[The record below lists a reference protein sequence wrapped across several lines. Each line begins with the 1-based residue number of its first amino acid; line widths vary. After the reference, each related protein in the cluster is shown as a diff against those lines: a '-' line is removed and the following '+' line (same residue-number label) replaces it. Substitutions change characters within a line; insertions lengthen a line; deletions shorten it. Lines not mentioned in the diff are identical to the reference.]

1 MRILLILLLSLA
13 AHSQPLLLRTGKLFD
28 SRRGELVAGQDILV
42 QGESIA
48 QVGVNLPVPAGARV
62 VDLRGY
68 TVLPGLIDMHTHL
81 LHLSKPGSSFGDD
94 VSEIL
99 QEGLPLRAL
108 RGAARARTF
117 LLAGI
122 TTVRDLGN
130 CGLFGDVALS
140 TAIQEGSVEGPRMW
154 VSGPG
159 LSAEGGQFRGLQPA
173 HRALASEEYRI
184 VRGVEDARVAVRE
197 NVAGGANLIKIY
209 SDSLPNTTYLSSAEM
224 RAIVDEAHSMQLKV
238 AAHATSDASALRAVE
253 AGVDSIEHGY
263 ALSDRTLQVMK
274 ERGTFVVP
282 TNVDQGNLER
292 MHKIHPF
299 EGASPAGIARFQAAQ
314 LSRVLASHVKVAAG
328 SDMYLDLNI
337 PQGEAARGVLF
348 SYRDAGMPPSEVL
361 RAATLNAA
369 ELLGE
374 KRLGVLEAGAY
385 ADIVAVEGNPVEQL
399 EALQRPIF
407 VMKAGKI
414 FRDL

>member
-1 MRILLILLLSLA
+1 
-13 AHSQPLLLRTGKLFD
+13 
-28 SRRGELVAGQDILV
+28 
-42 QGESIA
+42 
-48 QVGVNLPVPAGARV
+48 
-62 VDLRGY
+62 
-68 TVLPGLIDMHTHL
+68 
-81 LHLSKPGSSFGDD
+81 
-94 VSEIL
+94 
-99 QEGLPLRAL
+99 
-108 RGAARARTF
+108 
-117 LLAGI
+117 
-122 TTVRDLGN
+122 
-130 CGLFGDVALS
+130 
-140 TAIQEGSVEGPRMW
+140 
-154 VSGPG
+154 
-159 LSAEGGQFRGLQPA
+159 
-173 HRALASEEYRI
+173 
-184 VRGVEDARVAVRE
+184 
-197 NVAGGANLIKIY
+197 
-209 SDSLPNTTYLSSAEM
+209 
-224 RAIVDEAHSMQLKV
+224 MQLKV

-263 ALSDRTLQVMK
+263 ALSDKTLHAMK

-292 MHKIHPF
+292 MHKIRPF
-299 EGASPAGIARFQAAQ
+299 VGASPAGIARFQAAQ
-314 LSRVLASHVKVAAG
+314 LRRVLASQVKVAAG

-385 ADIVAVEGNPVEQL
+385 ADIVAVDGNPVEQL